1 MKNILLSL
9 LFILVAIGVQAQ
21 TQTADTSKSV
31 SKSDLPPI
39 KLKDI
44 NGKDVDLQ
52 ALAKL
57 GKPIILSFW
66 ATWCSPC
73 KKELENINLVIDDW
87 RKKYNVQ
94 LVAISID
101 DSRNS
106 MKVKPFIDGKKWDY
120 MVLLDINQDAQRALN
135 IPNVPYTV
143 LFDKN
148 GHIVYRHVGYTEGDE
163 QELEAKLASLSK

>member
-1 MKNILLSL
+1 MKNI
-9 LFILVAIGVQAQ
+9 ILVLSFFVASIVGVQAQ
-21 TQTADTSKSV
+21 TQATDTSKTA
-31 SKSDLPPI
+31 SKTDFPPL
-39 KLKDI
+39 KRKDI

-52 ALAKL
+52 SLAKL
-57 GKPIILSFW
+57 GKPVILSFW

-120 MVLLDINQDAQRALN
+120 MVLLDINQDAQRSLN
-135 IPNVPYTV
+135 IPNVPYT
-143 LFDKN
+143 
-148 GHIVYRHVGYTEGDE
+148 I
-163 QELEAKLASLSK
+163 